1 MRSSALIA
9 SAILFGLAGA
19 ALAEDVKSWVQIA
32 ALPTEAAAASR
43 LAEIGQRNAT
53 VRAAREA
60 GRILIYKHVDKR
72 GDIWRVRIGPF
83 DDHEQARLYCGQL
96 RAEGQ
101 SCLPVR

>member
-1 MRSSALIA
+1 MRNGILITLAALFW
-9 SAILFGLAGA
+9 LVGA
-19 ALAEDVKSWVQIA
+19 AMAEDVKSWVQIA

-43 LAEIGQRNAT
+43 LAEIAQRNAT

-60 GRILIYKHVDKR
+60 GRVLVYKHVDKR

-96 RAEGQ
+96 RVEGQ